1 MLCAHRLPAV
11 RLCLLFLG
19 VGRDTALHALNRYV
33 RRADAQP
40 RRLVAIARELGGKR
54 RLADALEA
62 VMS

>member
-1 MLCAHRLPAV
+1 MV
-11 RLCLLFLG
+11 RG